1 MKKLFLAISM
11 IFACA
16 AASLGANASK
26 ASGASD
32 LTMRYDRPAS
42 YWVEALPLGNGRLGA
57 MVYGGIPQDT
67 IQLNEDTFWSGS
79 PYNNYNINAK
89 AHLQEIRDAINRGDY
104 IRAQKLSMRNITAD
118 KELTAHGM
126 IYESVGNLLL
136 TFPESHRNA
145 SGYSRELDLSKAV
158 ATTRYTV
165 GGVDYVREVIT
176 SLADDVTLIRLTA
189 SRKGALDFTVGFA
202 GPQKRQRV
210 VCETEI
216 VPGSDNTLRV
226 RSLPGKPEEENIPNK
241 LAATT
246 YIRVLAEGGTQSAD
260 RADTTLVVNG
270 ANAAT
275 IIVSSATNFVNYR
288 DISGDADAKALA
300 LLDKFSKKYSRAK
313 ADHSAIY
320 GRQFNRVSF
329 DLGINPEQA
338 AKPTDVR
345 IAEYASSDDPSL
357 TTMYFQ
363 FGRYLLI
370 SSSQPG
376 TQPANLQ
383 GIWNPDAGQYPA
395 WDSKYTT
402 NINVEMNY
410 WPAEVTNLSEC
421 HDPFL
426 QLVRDVSV
434 TGRESAEKMY
444 GARGWTLH
452 HNTDLWRSTGA
463 VDYASC
469 SVWPTCNAWFASHLW
484 ERYLYSGDKEYL
496 ASVYPILKSACE
508 FYLDFLTTDPETGY
522 MVASPSNSPENHPG
536 IASYTTYEGK
546 KQSCAIFS
554 GVTMDNQMIYD
565 LMRNTILAARTL
577 DTDSTFA
584 AEVAAVQAKLPP
596 MQVGQYGQIQEWLKD
611 WDRENTGHRH
621 ISHLWGLY
629 PGNQISA
636 YENPDL
642 FRAAGKS
649 LIGRGDA
656 SRGWSMGWKVC
667 LWPACSTATMP
678 CSSSATSSCSKTPTS
693 PSATPTAAP
702 TLTCLTHIPRSRST
716 ATSVAP
722 QAWPKC
728 SSRATTAPSTSS
740 PHSPTH
746 GPRQHQRPPHPW
758 RLRDPRPE
766 VERRPSRLCHHPQQP
781 RRQPPP
787 PLRHPPRTQRWQTP
801 CSRTGQEPQPP
812 HADLRSPRP
821 RHQRPRQNPRPPHPR
836 HQPLRP
842 PHHPRSDRHDS
853 PRQLIPLPTTRARS
867 RYPGSGLH
875 YIPLIRP
882 LSPIRPILLSLMT
895 LSTLKSLLT
904 FPTLMSLTP
913 ADSPP

>member
-1 MKKLFLAISM
+1 MWISVKFRNFVSTFDSIVTFTLFIPMKKLFLAISM

-189 SRKGALDFTVGFA
+189 SRNGALDFTVGFA

-260 RADTTLVVNG
+260 RADSTLVVNG

-288 DISGDADAKALA
+288 DITGDADAKALA

-508 FYLDFLTTDPETGY
+508 FYLDFLTPDPETGY

-584 AEVAAVQAKLPP
+584 AEVAAMQAKLPP
-596 MQVGQYGQIQEWLKD
+596 MHVGQYGQIQEWLKD

-667 LWPACSTATMP
+667 LWARMLDGNHAMQLIRNQLVLKDPNITIRDPNGGTYANMFDAHPPFQIDGNFGCTAGMAEMLVQSHDGAIHLLPALPDAWARGSIKGLRTRGGFEILDMKW
-678 CSSSATSSCSKTPTS
+678 SDGRLVSAT
-693 PSATPTAAP
+693 
-702 TLTCLTHIPRSRST
+702 IRSNL
-716 ATSVAP
+716 
-722 QAWPKC
+722 
-728 SSRATTAPSTSS
+728 
-740 PHSPTH
+740 
-746 GPRQHQRPPHPW
+746 GGNL
-758 RLRDPRPE
+758 RLRSVTPLALKGGKPLAAAQGENPNPLTQTYGVPAPVIKDPAR
-766 VERRPSRLCHHPQQP
+766 
-781 RRQPPP
+781 
-787 PLRHPPRTQRWQTP
+787 
-801 CSRTGQEPQPP
+801 
-812 HADLRSPRP
+812 
-821 RHQRPRQNPRPPHPR
+821 
-836 HQPLRP
+836 
-842 PHHPRSDRHDS
+842 
-853 PRQLIPLPTTRARS
+853 IPALPIPDTNLYDLPTT
-867 RYPGSGLH
+867 PGQ
-875 YIPLIRP
+875 IVTIV
-882 LSPIRPILLSLMT
+882 
-895 LSTLKSLLT
+895 
-904 FPTLMSLTP
+904 P
-913 ADSPP
+913 AN